1 MSSTKADIIAQLR
14 REILPLEGIRPALS
28 IPNLDLRL
36 GPLKHAF
43 PNASFPLGVVHE
55 FCYKRIEDATASC
68 GFIATLLSAL
78 MKNGG
83 VSLWISPSRIL
94 FPPALKSFGIDV
106 DKIIFL
112 DLQKEK
118 EVLWAMEEALKC
130 DGLTTVVAETRLINL
145 TASRRLQLA
154 AEHSKVTGFVLHRFH
169 NSFTITASV
178 TRWRIVSLP
187 SALPNDMPGVGYPR
201 WNVELLKVRN
211 GKPGSWEIEWTGDQF
226 RYISN
231 KESLAIEVHKKTG

>member
-1 MSSTKADIIAQLR
+1 MPSTKADIIAQLR
-14 REILPLEGIRPALS
+14 RDILPLQGIRAALS
-28 IPNLDLRL
+28 IPHLDIGI
-36 GPLKHAF
+36 GPLKYSF
-43 PNASFPLGVVHE
+43 PNSSFPLGVVHE
-55 FCYKRIEDATASC
+55 FYYNRIEDATASC

-78 MKNGG
+78 MKSGG

-112 DLQKEK
+112 DLPKEK

-130 DGLTTVVAETRLINL
+130 DGLSTVVAETCQINL

-154 AEHSKVTGFVLHRFH
+154 AEQSKVTGFILHRSQK
-169 NSFTITASV
+169 SFYITASV
-178 TRWRIVSLP
+178 TRWKITSLP

-201 WNVELLKVRN
+201 WKVELLKVRN
-211 GKPGSWEIEWTGDQF
+211 GKPGSWELEWVGGQF
-226 RYISN
+226 RHISH
-231 KESLAIEVHKKTG
+231 KEPLSIEVHKKTG

>member
-1 MSSTKADIIAQLR
+1 MPTTKADIIAQLR
-14 REILPLEGIRPALS
+14 RDILPLQGIRPTLS
-28 IPNLDLRL
+28 IPHLDFGL
-36 GPLKHAF
+36 GPLKYAF

-55 FCYKRIEDATASC
+55 FCYNRIEDATASC

-83 VSLWISPSRIL
+83 VCLWISPSRIL
-94 FPPALKSFGIDV
+94 FPPALKSFGVDV

-112 DLQKEK
+112 DLQKER

-130 DGLTTVVAETRLINL
+130 DGLTSVVAETRQIGF

-154 AEHSKVTGFVLHRFH
+154 AEQSKVTGFVLHRPQQ
-169 NSFTITASV
+169 SFYITASV
-178 TRWRIVSLP
+178 TRWRITPLA
-187 SALPNDMPGVGYPR
+187 SALPNDLPGVGYPR

-211 GKPGSWEIEWTGDQF
+211 GKPGAWQIEWVGDRF
-226 RYISN
+226 GHVSN
-231 KESLAIEVHKKTG
+231 MAPIPIEVHQKTG

>member
-1 MSSTKADIIAQLR
+1 MPSTKADIIAQLR
-14 REILPLEGIRPALS
+14 RDILPLQGIRPALS
-28 IPNLDLRL
+28 IPHLDLRL
-36 GPLKHAF
+36 GPLKYAF

-55 FCYKRIEDATASC
+55 FCYNRIEDATASC
-68 GFIATLLSAL
+68 GFLATLLSAL
-78 MKNGG
+78 MKSGG

-94 FPPALKSFGIDV
+94 FPPALKLFGIDV

-130 DGLTTVVAETRLINL
+130 DGLTTVVAETREINL

-154 AEHSKVTGFVLHRFH
+154 AEQSKVTGFVLHRFQ
-169 NSFTITASV
+169 NSFSITASV
-178 TRWRIVSLP
+178 TRWRITSLP

-211 GKPGSWEIEWTGDQF
+211 GKPGSWEIEWVGDQF
-226 RYISN
+226 RHISN
-231 KESLAIEVHKKTG
+231 KASIPIEVHKKTG